1 MRRFLRLFRTLLR
14 PRNVQLLLRLVRSPR
29 ARDAAKAWRRGDS
42 VAPLL
47 PVGVPL
53 LIWVYNRTYN
63 KEQARKREA
72 RAQVLRNEK
81 RMYDQGEQRFLREII
96 D

>member
-1 MRRFLRLFRTLLR
+1 MKRFLRLFRTLLR
-14 PRNVQLLLRLVRSPR
+14 PRNLLVIFRLFRSGQAGR
-29 ARDAAKAWRRGDS
+29 ATRAWQQGDS
-42 VAPLL
+42 IRPLL

-63 KEQARKREA
+63 KEQARKRES

-81 RMYDQGEQRFLREII
+81 RMYDQAEQRFLREII

>member
-1 MRRFLRLFRTLLR
+1 MRRFLRVFRTLLR
-14 PRNVQLLLRLVRSPR
+14 PRNLQTLLRVARSPR

-53 LIWVYNRTYN
+53 LVWVYNRTYR
-63 KEQARKREA
+63 KEQARKRA
-72 RAQVLRNEK
+72 SLAQTLRNEK
-81 RMYDQGEQRFLREII
+81 RMYDQAEQRFLREII

>member
-14 PRNVQLLLRLVRSPR
+14 PRNLRLLLRLVRSPR

-53 LIWVYNRTYN
+53 LMWVYNRTYR
-63 KEQARKREA
+63 KEQARMRESK
-72 RAQVLRNEK
+72 AQTLRNEK
-81 RMYDQGEQRFLREII
+81 RMYDQAEQRFLREII